1 MSFAELPYCSSSSA
15 KRLAPGLAGV
25 DDLST
30 ASVYQYKKKKK
41 NEHIHTL
48 DRKWRENV
56 RLCMN
61 EYVSECIEMWD

>member
-25 DDLST
+25 DDLLT
-30 ASVYQYKKKKK
+30 ASACQYKNEKK
-41 NEHIHTL
+41 NEHIHTPGL
-48 DRKWRENV
+48 KWRENV

-61 EYVSECIEMWD
+61 EYVSERIEMWD